1 MKILK
6 DIEKDKIG
14 FIRKIPIDKNKK
26 DKKEF
31 TNKIYGHA
39 ILGKTLCPTNNRS
52 VYVEADES
60 EAFSLYD
67 LFR

>member
-1 MKILK
+1 M
-6 DIEKDKIG
+6 EKDNIG
-14 FIRKIPIDKNKK
+14 FIKKIPIDKNIK
-26 DKKEF
+26 DRKEF

-39 ILGKTLCPTNNRS
+39 ILGKTLWPTIKRS

-67 LFR
+67 LLK